1 MKKKSLAATITVSLL
16 FGLFI
21 SAFVLGAGVD
31 SLRTAIISGLVILYH
46 VFILF
51 MIFYTGN
58 LYKWRRIF
66 FISYAVAFVMAFVWW
81 TMGDRGHMWLLDSE
95 MLYAQAPMCHI
106 VVPMLILPILF
117 TKEVIFMGS
126 FSGAAFMILAF
137 LVTAIV
143 FGRSFCA
150 WGCFFG
156 GQDELFASIRKR
168 RKWQIHTLHP
178 FIRYFPFAMLVFI
191 ILHSLATMTPTYCI
205 WFCPF
210 KSTSEFIE
218 INSFTRV
225 IQTFIFVSLWA
236 ILVILLPVLSKKRIQ
251 CSFFCPMGAFLSCT
265 STINLFGISIE
276 KDKCIDCDRCI
287 TGCPNF
293 AITKDSIAKGKAL
306 TTCTKCGACMDVCPT
321 QAISFGIKGVSSDFV
336 SDGDHAIKIGF
347 WKTLGRDLW
356 DPAVIF
362 IFGIFTLAAAMASNN
377 FVHAISRLLKYF
389 AGI

>member
-1 MKKKSLAATITVSLL
+1 MKKKGIAASIFISLL

-21 SAFVLGAGVD
+21 SAFIYGGGVD
-31 SLRTAIISGLVILYH
+31 GLRGATINGIVVLFF

-51 MIFYTGN
+51 MILYTGN

-66 FISYAVAFVMAFVWW
+66 FTSYAIAFVISFVWW

-106 VVPMLILPILF
+106 VVPMLILPIIF
-117 TKEVIFMGS
+117 MKEVIFMGS

-137 LVTAIV
+137 LAVTIV

-156 GQDELFASIRKR
+156 GQDELFASVTKKKR
-168 RKWQIHTLHP
+168 WQLKVLHP
-178 FIRYFPFAMLVFI
+178 FIRYFPFALLAFI
-191 ILHSLATMTPTYCI
+191 VLHSFTTMTPTYCV

-236 ILVILLPVLSKKRIQ
+236 ILVILLPLLSKKRIQ
-251 CSFFCPMGAFLSCT
+251 CSFFCPMGAFLSC
-265 STINLFGISIE
+265 SNKINLFGISI
-276 KDKCIDCDRCI
+276 DKNICIDCDRCI
-287 TGCPNF
+287 NNCPNF
-293 AITKDSIAKGKAL
+293 AITKESISEGKAL
-306 TTCTKCGACMDVCPT
+306 MTCTKCGACINVCSKN
-321 QAISFGIKGVSSDFV
+321 AITLGIKGVTIQHQNVGEDP
-336 SDGDHAIKIGF
+336 DATGF
-347 WKTLGRDLW
+347 WKKFRMDLW

-362 IFGIFTLAAAMASNN
+362 LFGIFTVAVSISANN
-377 FVHAISRLLKYF
+377 FVSSISRLLKYF
-389 AGI
+389 VGI